1 MKIQIHLLSAL
12 LALSLAGCESDTS
25 GLSQEQDQSMLNLK
39 LTEIV
44 NLAESVICEDSSD
57 WTFTGI
63 GGKACGGP
71 TGYIA
76 YSTTINV
83 ENFLLMVEEF
93 NAAEDSFNKK
103 WGIISDC
110 STPAQPIGIDCING
124 KAVLIFP

>member
-1 MKIQIHLLSAL
+1 MKIQIHLLPAL

-83 ENFLLMVEEF
+83 ENFLLMVEDF
-93 NAAEDSFNKK
+93 NAAEANFNKK

-110 STPAQPIGIDCING
+110 STPAQPIDIDCING
-124 KAVLIFP
+124 KAALIFP

>member
-1 MKIQIHLLSAL
+1 MKSQIYLLSAL

-25 GLSQEQDQSMLNLK
+25 GLSQEQDQLLLDQK

-44 NLAESVICEDSSD
+44 NLAESVICEDSSN

-71 TGYIA
+71 TGYLA
-76 YSTTINV
+76 YSTNINV
-83 ENFLLMVEEF
+83 EEFLLKVEEF
-93 NAAEDSFNKK
+93 NVAEANFNKK
-103 WGIISDC
+103 WGVISDC
-110 STPAQPIGIDCING
+110 MTPAQPIDIECING